1 MDDLKTRLQQAVL
14 VIDGAMGTQLQKAGL
29 TPADFGGPG
38 QEGCNE
44 YLNVSRPDVVDKVHC
59 DYLIAGADIIE
70 TNTFG
75 ANSVVLA
82 EYGLQARAAEL
93 NLAAARLAR
102 RCADRHSLSS
112 KPRFVAGSMGP
123 TTKAITVTGGITFDA
138 LRAAYAEQAAA
149 LIEGGADFLLL
160 ETAQDLMNL
169 KAGLEGIAD
178 ARKKTAVNIPAAVS
192 ASFGAG
198 STMLSGQDVA
208 AYCVSLAHY
217 PLFAMGINC
226 AAGPDEI
233 KEGLETLSSLSRFPV
248 LVMPNAGLPDENG
261 HYGETPETFAKKVS
275 AFARQG
281 LVNIVGGCCGTSP
294 AHIRALSH
302 SVRNVPVR
310 RLPARRRWAVS
321 GTHAVFADR
330 IKAPII
336 AGERCNSIGSKLFRE
351 MVAREDWDQ
360 AVAVAKKQAKAGAH
374 LLDVCLANPERD
386 ELADVKVFIEKVASA
401 VRQPLMIDTTNPAV
415 AEAAMK
421 LCPGTVIWNSVN
433 FEHGEER
440 MLAAASLNRR
450 YGAKLVV
457 GCIDEDKSEG
467 MAVTAIRKLEI
478 ATRAYR
484 FLCEKCAVPE
494 EDVIFDA
501 LVFPSASGQGKYSKA
516 AAETAEGIRLIKQNF
531 PACKTI
537 LGVSNVS
544 FGLPVPAREAL
555 NSVFLHMCV
564 EAGLDI
570 AIANAEKLLP
580 YESLPDNSRELGRAL
595 LTCAD
600 DNAVAAFTALFRE
613 QKKTLRP
620 AQALKP
626 EERLYQ
632 LVLDGIRD
640 GVAAATE
647 ELAGTWK
654 PVDIINGPLS
664 KAMAEVGV
672 RFASGEL
679 IVTEVLQSAEAMK
692 AAMNVLEP
700 RMKAENSASR
710 GKMLLATVAGD
721 VHDIGKNL
729 VHIIFQSNG
738 FEVVDMGVKVPNA
751 DIVSRAVELKP
762 DVIGL
767 SGLLTRSAE
776 TMITVAEDLEKAG
789 VSAPLVVGGA
799 ALSAKFVNTRLA
811 PQRPSGRVLYA
822 RDAMEGLAQALSAM
836 KDGK

>member
-1 MDDLKTRLQQAVL
+1 MEALKTRLEHAVL
-14 VIDGAMGTQLQKAGL
+14 VIDGAMGTQLQKAEL
-29 TPADFGGPG
+29 TPADFGGAG

-44 YLNVSRPDVVDKVHC
+44 YLNISRPDVVEKVHC

-75 ANSVVLA
+75 ANAVVLA
-82 EYGLQARAAEL
+82 EYGLQTRAAEL

-102 RCADRHSLSS
+102 KCADRHSLPA

-123 TTKAITVTGGITFDA
+123 TTKALTVTGGITFEA
-138 LRAAYAEQAAA
+138 LQAAYAEQAVA

-169 KAGLEGIAD
+169 KAGLDGIAD

-198 STMLSGQDVA
+198 STMLSGQDVS
-208 AYCVSLAHY
+208 AYYVSLFHY
-217 PLFAMGINC
+217 PLLAMGINC

-233 KEGLETLSSLSRFPV
+233 KGGVEVLSSLSRYPV
-248 LVMPNAGLPDENG
+248 LLMPNAGLPDENG
-261 HYGETPETFAKKVS
+261 HYGETPESFAKKVS

-302 SVRNVPVR
+302 AVRNIPVR
-310 RLPARRRWAVS
+310 RPVQAQRWAVS
-321 GTHAVFADR
+321 GTHAVFAD
-330 IKAPII
+330 KVTAPLL

-374 LLDVCLANPERD
+374 MLDVCLANPERD
-386 ELADVKVFIEKVASA
+386 ELSDVHVFVAKAAAA
-401 VRQPLMIDTTNPAV
+401 VRLPLMIDTTNPAV

-440 MLAAASLNRR
+440 LLAAAHLNRR

-457 GCIDEDKSEG
+457 GCIDEDKNEG
-467 MAVTAIRKLEI
+467 MAVTAVRKLEI
-478 ATRAYR
+478 ATRA
-484 FLCEKCAVPE
+484 FELLCGKCGVAE
-494 EDVIFDA
+494 EDIVFDA
-501 LVFPSASGQGKYSKA
+501 LVFPSASGQGKYARA

-544 FGLPVPAREAL
+544 FGLPVAAREVL
-555 NSVFLHMCV
+555 NCIFLHMCV

-570 AIANAEKLLP
+570 AIVNVEKLTP
-580 YESLPDNSRELGRAL
+580 YNSLPANERELGLAL
-595 LTCAD
+595 LECAD
-600 DNAVAAFTALFRE
+600 ANTVPAFTALFRE
-613 QKKTLRP
+613 QKKAAKP
-620 AQALKP
+620 AASLPP
-626 EERLYQ
+626 EEKLYR
-632 LVLDGIRD
+632 LVLDGIKD
-640 GVAAATE
+640 GVADATAA
-647 ELAGTWK
+647 LAQTWK

-664 KAMAEVGV
+664 KAMADVGSL
-672 RFASGEL
+672 FAAGDL

-692 AAMNVLEP
+692 TAMSVLEP
-700 RMKAENSASR
+700 RMKAENTAAR

-751 DIVSRAVELKP
+751 DIIACALEIKP

-789 VSAPLVVGGA
+789 ITTPLIVGGA
-799 ALSAKFVNTRLA
+799 ALSAKFVNTKLSPR
-811 PQRPSGRVLYA
+811 RTTGKVLYA
-822 RDAMEGLAQALSAM
+822 RDAMEGLSLALSAM
-836 KDGK
+836 RTKS